1 MRMMHALLHQEP
13 FRELPLVVQVLDSNY
28 SELLA
33 GLGPFP
39 PNMPVVVA
47 PVEALYEGGPGE
59 GPELSAEA
67 GDSWGSSA
75 EDWEPEDIA
84 SLGEGDEGESPLTAG
99 AFGLGEGE
107 WVTAKSPTPGAKSG
121 VADTGLR
128 GASPEVYDLDSSFEL
143 EPGSAASDLP
153 PGPADPGRAPEK
165 APEKARRGR
174 SPRQGRG
181 RSARRSEVPE
191 VIDLDDE
198 EV

>member
-1 MRMMHALLHQEP
+1 MMHALLHQEP

-47 PVEALYEGGPGE
+47 PVEALFTDRPEE

-67 GDSWGSSA
+67 GDSGGSSA

-84 SLGEGDEGESPLTAG
+84 SLGKGNEGESPLIAG
-99 AFGLGEGE
+99 AFGLGGRA
-107 WVTAKSPTPGAKSG
+107 WVTARSPTPEARPG
-121 VADTGLR
+121 ADTGLWHAR
-128 GASPEVYDLDSSFEL
+128 PEVYDLDSSCES

-153 PGPADPGRAPEK
+153 QGPADPGRAPEK
-165 APEKARRGR
+165 AYRGR
-174 SPRQGRG
+174 SPRQRG
-181 RSARRSEVPE
+181 GGSTRRPEGPE

-198 EV
+198 EL